1 MAFTDLPLFNVLR
14 QNMSWLT
21 NRQRVLSENIANAD
35 TPGFRARDISRPD
48 FRAILR
54 QASGGASGSMLRTD
68 PRHMSSSRATTTGGG
83 LRIEDAPDSASKP
96 NGNTV
101 VLEDQMMR
109 VAETQMNHQAAVGLY
124 QKSLGILRM
133 AVRGAR

>member
-14 QNMSWLT
+14 ENMSFQT
-21 NRQRVLSENIANAD
+21 QRQRVLAENIANAD
-35 TPGFRARDISRPD
+35 TPGYRARDIERPD
-48 FRAILR
+48 FHA
-54 QASGGASGSMLRTD
+54 MLRD
-68 PRHMSSSRATTTGGG
+68 SMSEGG
-83 LRIEDAPDSASKP
+83 LTRGRFEIVDAPDSFSGP

-109 VAETQMNHQAAVGLY
+109 VAETQMNHQAAIGVY
-124 QKSLGILRM
+124 EKSLSILRM

>member
-14 QNMSWLT
+14 ENMSFLSQ
-21 NRQRVLSENIANAD
+21 RQQVLAENIANAD
-35 TPGFRARDISRPD
+35 TPGFRAMDIERPD
-48 FRAILR
+48 FHAML
-54 QASGGASGSMLRTD
+54 QQSM
-68 PRHMSSSRATTTGGG
+68 STGGLTRG
-83 LRIEDAPDSASKP
+83 SFDITDSPDSFSGP

-109 VAETQMNHQAAVGLY
+109 VAETQMDHQAAIGVY
-124 QKSLGILRM
+124 EKSLSILRM

>member
-14 QNMSWLT
+14 ENMSWLT
-21 NRQRVLSENIANAD
+21 SRQRVLAENVANAD
-35 TPGFRARDISRPD
+35 TPGYRARDIERPD
-48 FRAILR
+48 FHA
-54 QASGGASGSMLRTD
+54 MLRGETHMRSSGLLHSD
-68 PRHMSSSRATTTGGG
+68 RRHMLPT
-83 LRIEDAPDSASKP
+83 ESASARGFRVTDSPDTASTP

-109 VAETQMNHQAAVGLY
+109 VAETQMNHQAAVSLY

-133 AVRGAR
+133 AIRGAR

>member
-14 QNMSWLT
+14 ENMSWLT
-21 NRQRVLSENIANAD
+21 SRQRVLAENVANAD
-35 TPGFRARDISRPD
+35 TPGYRARDIERPD
-48 FRAILR
+48 FHAMLR
-54 QASGGASGSMLRTD
+54 ENTHTRSGGLLQSNG
-68 PRHMSSSRATTTGGG
+68 RHLSPTQTTTARGF
-83 LRIEDAPDSASKP
+83 RITDAPDSASTP

-109 VAETQMNHQAAVGLY
+109 VAETQMNHQAAVSLY
-124 QKSLGILRM
+124 QKSLSILRM